1 MTEAKTIQQ
10 LRVQFANQKQK
21 LMENALIATDF
32 KPYHAA
38 ELIDAPSTSFARD
51 FKALTLL
58 TVKEFKDQYI
68 TDQEKHHESQSSHD
82 D

>member
-10 LRVQFANQKQK
+10 LRVMFANQKQK
-21 LMENALIATDF
+21 LMQDALIAADF

-38 ELIDAPSTSFARD
+38 ELIDSPPTSFARD

-58 TVKEFKDQYI
+58 TVKEFR
-68 TDQEKHHESQSSHD
+68 EKHLAEQADIVASTGDQS
-82 D
+82 